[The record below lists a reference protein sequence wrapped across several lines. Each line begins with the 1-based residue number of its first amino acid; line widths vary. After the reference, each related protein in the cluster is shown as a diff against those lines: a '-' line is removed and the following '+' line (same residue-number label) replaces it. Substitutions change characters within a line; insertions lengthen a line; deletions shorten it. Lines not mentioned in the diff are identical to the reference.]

1 MTKYLAV
8 VAISASNRLAYA
20 QEALVRTAFYL
31 MILFVLI
38 QLWSSIFAQQG
49 GTVAGFGPLQMVGY
63 LVMTEALLIA
73 WPPFEIEMSEEVVS
87 GQVAY
92 RLLRPVHF
100 VGMWFGRFVGEF
112 LVNFTL
118 NLSMGLLVFTMFY
131 GSPGEGYAHPLGLLL
146 VIALASTLHFLMTC
160 SIGLL
165 SFWFEQVRPFRWIYD
180 KVLFTLGG
188 LLIPID
194 AFRGSF
200 RDLLDF
206 LPFGRILYAPARLTV
221 SWDPAFFRETLLIGG
236 AWLLVMLGVV
246 TALYRRG
253 VKNLHAQ
260 GG

>member
-8 VAISASNRLAYA
+8 VAISASNRLAYTR
-20 QEALVRTAFYL
+20 EALVRSAFYL

-38 QLWSSIFAQQG
+38 QLWSAIFAQQG

-63 LVMTEALLIA
+63 LVMTEALLLS

-100 VGMWFGRFVGEF
+100 VGMWFGRYVGEF

-118 NLSMGLLVFTMFY
+118 NLSLGLLAFRLFF
-131 GSPGEGYAHPLGLLL
+131 GSLGEGYAHPLALLT
-146 VIALASTLHFLMTC
+146 VITLATSLHFLMVC

-165 SFWFEQVRPFRWIYD
+165 SFWLEQVRPFRWIYD

-206 LPFGRILYAPARLTV
+206 LPFARILYAPARLTV
-221 SWDPAFFRETLLIGG
+221 SWDAGFFRETLVFGG
-236 AWLLVMLGVV
+236 IWILLMLAVV